1 MKGITRRFLE
11 TPHYGMVPK
20 DLAENSA
27 FRADLLRK
35 AGKNVALQKQLW
47 KMCEEDI
54 LFYVNVM
61 CFTFNPR
68 LTSMGLHP
76 KVPFITYEFQDRAIK
91 DIVECV
97 LNGKDF
103 VCPKS
108 RDMGASWIILTVFE
122 WFWHFMSD
130 QSFGIVSRKEEYVDK
145 RGDDKALF
153 WKLDFL
159 HDNMPKWML
168 PTGRELGDDDPNR
181 KALHLRNADNG
192 SVFNG
197 EATTGD
203 VFRGGRLTGLL
214 LDEFAAVKLDDGFR
228 VLSSTRD
235 VTLCRGFN
243 STPQGSANAFYE
255 VVHNTSSKVIRM
267 HWSEHPD
274 KAAGL
279 YRSDENGKIELLDT
293 YQGFVEVLRKG
304 SEPEDVIYPDDY
316 PFVADGKLRSP
327 WYDNQY
333 ARCANAREV
342 AQELDI
348 DFAGSDYSFFDADF
362 INALRK
368 KYARQPVLVGEVNY
382 SVDGIQPREFRESD
396 HGKLKLW
403 MNLDGDQFAV
413 PEGKSYVVA
422 CDVSAGTGASNSVL
436 TIAEIHTGHKIGV
449 LKTPQMDPKDFARQA
464 IAIAKYFNNAFLI
477 WDASGPTGK
486 VFTNVVIDSGY
497 RYIYFR
503 RNEKAL
509 GRRISDNPGY
519 FLNSEAREAL
529 LTEYRA
535 DLSESRFINPSDEGL
550 QECLQFIRR
559 PGGSVEHTASANSQ
573 DPSGART
580 AHGDEVIA
588 DALASLAVRQR
599 STIKAGSTPEIPVG
613 SLAWRNKQRQ
623 ESRLLMATDK
633 LGDGW

>member
-1 MKGITRRFLE
+1 MGIVRRTME

-27 FRADLLRK
+27 FRADLLKK
-35 AGKNVALQKQLW
+35 AGKSPALQKQLW
-47 KMCEEDI
+47 QMCAEDI
-54 LFYVNVM
+54 LFYCNVM
-61 CFTFNPR
+61 CWTYNPR
-68 LTSMGLHP
+68 LTSMGLKP
-76 KVPFITYEFQDRAIK
+76 KVPFITWEFQDRAIK
-91 DIVECV
+91 DIVECI

-103 VCPKS
+103 VMPKS
-108 RDMGASWIILTVFE
+108 RDMGASWIGLTVFE
-122 WFWHFMSD
+122 WFWHFWEN
-130 QSFGIVSRKEEYVDK
+130 QSFGVVSRKEEYVDK
-145 RGDDKALF
+145 RGDDKSLF
-153 WKLDFL
+153 WKIDFL
-159 HDNMPKWML
+159 HDNQPKWLL

-192 SVFNG
+192 SVING
-197 EATTGD
+197 ESTTGD
-203 VFRGGRLTGLL
+203 VFRGGRLTALFI
-214 LDEFAAVKLDDGFR
+214 DEFAAFKLDDGFR

-235 VTLCRGFN
+235 VTMCRGFN

-255 VVHNTSSKVIRM
+255 VVHNTSSKQIRL

-274 KAAGL
+274 KAMGL
-279 YRSDENGKIELLDT
+279 YNTGEDGKVELLDS

-304 SEPEDVIYPDDY
+304 EEPFDVLYPDDY
-316 PFVADGKLRSP
+316 PFVLDGKLRSP

-362 INALRK
+362 INTLRR
-368 KYARQPVLVGEVNY
+368 KYARQPVLVGDINY
-382 SVDGIQPREFRESD
+382 TVDGIEPRQFRETD
-396 HGKLKLW
+396 GGKLKLW
-403 MNLDGDQFAV
+403 MNLEGESFMV
-413 PEGKSYVVA
+413 PDGKSYVVA
-422 CDVSAGTGASNSVL
+422 CDVSAGTGASNSVA
-436 TIAEIHTGHKIGV
+436 TIADIHSGHKIGV
-449 LKTPQMDPKDFARQA
+449 LKTPRMDPKDFARQC
-464 IAIAKYFNNAFLI
+464 IALAKYFNNAFLI

-486 VFTNVVIDSGY
+486 VFTNVVIDSAY

-503 RNEKAL
+503 RNEKAI

-550 QECLQFIRR
+550 KECLQFIRK
-559 PGGSVEHTASANSQ
+559 PGGAVEHTASANSQ
-573 DPSGART
+573 DPSGAKS

-588 DALASLAVRQR
+588 DALASLMVRQR
-599 STIKAGSTPEIPVG
+599 STIKAGTSPDIPIG
-613 SLAWRNKQRQ
+613 SLAWRNQQRKEQ
-623 ESRLLMATDK
+623 RMLVTTDR